1 MKVTNTSVD
10 FPAALALAQ
19 SGAPLGADETRRL
32 FDAIFTGRLSE
43 EEIIAYLSATADR
56 KPTVEELVGA
66 VTSMRQHM
74 RAVAA
79 PAGAMDLCGTGGDG
93 LGTLNISTAVSF
105 VVAACG
111 VPVAKHGNRSASSR
125 SGAAD
130 VLEALGIRIGLE
142 PDSAASVLREAG
154 ITFLF
159 AQTHHPAMKHVGGAR
174 KQIGR
179 RTIFNLL
186 GPLAN
191 PGRVTRQLVG
201 VFSAD
206 WLVPYAQALKIL
218 GSERAWIVHGR
229 DGLDELS
236 ISGPTQVAYL
246 DHGAITTGEVTPEEA
261 GLKRWPLADIA
272 GGNAGHNA
280 QALRSLL
287 EGDATGAYH
296 QIVLLNAAAALNVA
310 GKAQDLRQGAE
321 MADEAIRSGRAHAA
335 FNKLLIAS
343 NRTASSSEAIDHSI

>member
-1 MKVTNTSVD
+1 MKVTSASVE
-10 FPAALALAQ
+10 FPAALARAQ
-19 SGAPLGADETRRL
+19 AGQPLSAADTKRL
-32 FDAIFTGRLSE
+32 FDAIFTGRLGE

-56 KPTVEELVGA
+56 KPTVDELVGA

-74 RAVAA
+74 RSLTVPDQAI
-79 PAGAMDLCGTGGDG
+79 DLCGTGGDG

-130 VLEALGIRIGLE
+130 VLEALGINIGLE
-142 PDSAASVLREAG
+142 PDRIAPVLKEAG
-154 ITFLF
+154 LAFLF
-159 AQTHHPAMKHVGGAR
+159 AQTHHPAMKYAGSAR

-191 PGRVTRQLVG
+191 PGRVKRQLVG
-201 VFSAD
+201 VFSSD
-206 WLVPYAQALKIL
+206 WLVPYAEALKAL

-229 DGLDELS
+229 DGLDEVS
-236 ISGPTQVAYL
+236 ISGPTQIAIL
-246 DHGAITTGEVTPEEA
+246 DQNTVTTGEITPEDA
-261 GLKRWPLADIA
+261 GLGRWPLADIT
-272 GGNAGHNA
+272 GGDAAHNA
-280 QALRSLL
+280 RALKQLL
-287 EGDATGAYH
+287 EGDAPGAYH
-296 QIVLLNAAAALNVA
+296 QIVLLNAAAALIVA
-310 GKAQDLRQGAE
+310 GKAQHLREGAQ
-321 MADEAIRSGRAHAA
+321 MADEALRSGRAHAA

-343 NRTASSSEAIDHSI
+343 NQGLK

>member
-1 MKVTNTSVD
+1 MKVTSASVD
-10 FPAALALAQ
+10 FPAALALARA
-19 SGAPLGADETRRL
+19 GEPLGAADTKRL

-56 KPTVEELVGA
+56 KPTVDELVGA

-74 RAVAA
+74 RAIAA
-79 PAGAMDLCGTGGDG
+79 PADAMDLCGTGGDG

-142 PDSAASVLREAG
+142 PDAAAAVLREAG

-159 AQTHHPAMKHVGGAR
+159 AQTHHPAMKHVAAAR

-206 WLVPYAQALKIL
+206 WLVPYAQALKAL

-236 ISGPTQVAYL
+236 ISAPTQLAILERGV
-246 DHGAITTGEVTPEEA
+246 ITTAEVTPEEA
-261 GLKRWPLADIA
+261 GLKRSPLAEIT
-272 GGNAGHNA
+272 GGNAVHNA
-280 QALRSLL
+280 AALKALL
-287 EGDATGAYH
+287 EGKADGAYR

-310 GKAQDLRQGAE
+310 GKAQNLRQGAE
-321 MADEAIRSGRAHAA
+321 LADEAIRSGRAHAA
-335 FNKLLIAS
+335 YDKLLVTSNQHPQAS
-343 NRTASSSEAIDHSI
+343 PSI